1 MNLLETIKQ
10 IKDFPK
16 YYITVDG
23 KVYSNAT
30 NLKIKELKQ
39 EKHAHG
45 YMRVVLCKDK
55 KYQHL
60 FVHRLVA
67 QAFIPNPENKPEV
80 NHKNGIKTDNRV
92 ENLEW
97 CSKSENEK
105 HKYRVLKIPA
115 NKTMLGRFGKD
126 NPVSKPVLQIKDNKI
141 IAEFAGVAE
150 ASRKTGIWASNIGH
164 CCRGK
169 LKRTGGYQWRYKN
182 D

>member
-1 MNLLETIKQ
+1 MADVRVAINGFGRIGRLAFRQMFGAKGYEVVAINDLTKPSMLAHLLKYDTAQGGYCGIIGENLHTVSADDEKGT
-10 IKDFPK
+10 
-16 YYITVDG
+16 ITVDG

-97 CSKSENEK
+97 W
-105 HKYRVLKIPA
+105 
-115 NKTMLGRFGKD
+115 NKRLR
-126 NPVSKPVLQIKDNKI
+126 
-141 IAEFAGVAE
+141 
-150 ASRKTGIWASNIGH
+150 
-164 CCRGK
+164 
-169 LKRTGGYQWRYKN
+169 KN
-182 D
+182 DFKQN